1 VVGRVLS
8 GGGRTISFSVI
19 IGLLELQ
26 SDDFKRLFVNAIEW
40 AASGVTSSLVS
51 LITSPGNLSFN
62 YQASSVAP
70 PSQLI
75 TVSSSGSAVNFTA
88 SVSTSSGGGWL
99 SVSPAS
105 GSTPSILNVSVDPSA
120 LTAGSYNGTVSI
132 SGSGVATQSVAVSL
146 TVTPNCGYSISPTSQ
161 VFGSTGGTGRIGVLS
176 DSACSWTAVS
186 NAPWL

>member
-1 VVGRVLS
+1 ITNCGSGPNITQIAYTQVAPVDPIVHAGMPASFTFPLDNYAGSCFSAASGARTFYEADTRQSGGLVPPLVGLVLA
-8 GGGRTISFSVI
+8 GGGRTISFAVI

-62 YQASSVAP
+62 YQAGSVAP

-88 SVSTSSGGGWL
+88 SGSPSSARGRL
-99 SVSPAS
+99 SVSPARR
-105 GSTPSILNVSVDPSA
+105 
-120 LTAGSYNGTVSI
+120 
-132 SGSGVATQSVAVSL
+132 
-146 TVTPNCGYSISPTSQ
+146 SP
-161 VFGSTGGTGRIGVLS
+161 
-176 DSACSWTAVS
+176 
-186 NAPWL
+186 P